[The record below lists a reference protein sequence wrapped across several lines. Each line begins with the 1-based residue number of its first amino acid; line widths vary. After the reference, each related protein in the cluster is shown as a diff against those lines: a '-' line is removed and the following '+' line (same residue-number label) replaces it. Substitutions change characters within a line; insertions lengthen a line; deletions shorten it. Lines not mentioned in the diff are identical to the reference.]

1 MVRCM
6 FRSFGKFFLLVALIS
21 CITFSSAQAQLVEG
35 CNPLVM
41 DAMKAKAQAQVAY
54 DVAVISQLIS
64 QPDSVLAMT
73 CFNQAASISA
83 VDGGAIF
90 SGDFTIQLTPLI
102 TPALQTW
109 YGGGNACDFIC
120 PHGKGNGNCYGN
132 RELLC
137 GGPWTGNFANAIG
150 FRSGVI
156 NYAINA
162 LTPPILDA
170 TLLSSPLPVP
180 SFDCTGMADL
190 WNLVRTE
197 GIETGAPFA
206 SFNDLVNGV
215 AGVYPVAVDPFLVG
229 ADFMSSWDASADQ
242 DVFDDLNVAM
252 LALPTPGVDPW
263 IIPDFSV
270 CKTSADVIAL
280 ADLGI
285 PCP

>member
-1 MVRCM
+1 MMRCM
-6 FRSFGKFFLLVALIS
+6 FKSFGKFLLVALIS
-21 CITFSSAQAQLVEG
+21 CVTFSSARAQVEG

-41 DAMKAKAQAQVAY
+41 DAMIAKSQAQVAY

-83 VDGGAIF
+83 VDGGSIF
-90 SGDFTIQLTPLI
+90 SGDFTVQLTPLI

-109 YGGGNACDFIC
+109 YGSGNTCGFIC
-120 PHGKGNGNCYGN
+120 PNGKGNGNCYGN
-132 RELLC
+132 RLMVC
-137 GGPWTGNFANAIG
+137 GAGWGGNFANAIG

-156 NYAINA
+156 NYAVDA
-162 LTPPILDA
+162 LTPPIPDA

-206 SFNDLVNGV
+206 SFDDLVNGV
-215 AGVYPVAVDPFLVG
+215 AGVYPIPVAPFAVG
-229 ADFMSSWDASADQ
+229 DDFMASWDASAAQ
-242 DVFDDLNVAM
+242 NVFSNLNIAVALM
-252 LALPTPGVDPW
+252 PTPGVAPW
-263 IIPDFSV
+263 IIPDFSK

-285 PCP
+285 ACPP